1 MVEPGKYSVLIG
13 ASSTDIRLGA
23 EIVKQGPAVP
33 DPYTDD
39 IFAAYPSCEP
49 DLVSDGAFRS
59 LLGHAIPPSKWD
71 RTRKLDQ
78 NDTVAQGAYLPGGL
92 GKWLYS
98 AVSLVRSLFLLK
110 GDKMSAANTMFV
122 LNATYRSLA
131 RMSGGLLD
139 DEAME
144 AFMAVINRE
153 DGAWRKLTE
162 TIRERKG

>member
-1 MVEPGKYSVLIG
+1 MALLRCLSREEP
-13 ASSTDIRLGA
+13 
-23 EIVKQGPAVP
+23 
-33 DPYTDD
+33 
-39 IFAAYPSCEP
+39 
-49 DLVSDGAFRS
+49 
-59 LLGHAIPPSKWD
+59 
-71 RTRKLDQ
+71 
-78 NDTVAQGAYLPGGL
+78 
-92 GKWLYS
+92 
-98 AVSLVRSLFLLK
+98 FLLK